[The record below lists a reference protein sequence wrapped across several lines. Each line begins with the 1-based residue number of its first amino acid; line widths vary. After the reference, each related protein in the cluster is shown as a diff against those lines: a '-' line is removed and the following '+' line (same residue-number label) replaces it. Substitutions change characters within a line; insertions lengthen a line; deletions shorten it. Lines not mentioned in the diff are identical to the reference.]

1 MRLALLQTFQA
12 IIETGTTQGAANKLG
27 LSQSAV
33 SRRLTQLEETLMIKL
48 FVREKTRL
56 IPTRESKILQDQMQ
70 LLLQRSEKLR
80 TLAEE
85 LRQGNSPAIR
95 LRLAFPASLTLSI
108 VPAIIREFL
117 EHSPMVQVELHSGSY
132 DTIERMLLD
141 ERAELGFLRMPVQKG
156 GLVETPLVQVNT
168 VCVLPQDHPLAVESE
183 IDVRDLADEP
193 LILLGRLR
201 APRHEI
207 DTLFSQYRIRP
218 NVRLEAHSVLS
229 ACGMAAAGLGVTLVN
244 EMMARDYAHMPVVI
258 RRLKQNITHQF
269 ALARPADIPLTDA
282 ARIFL
287 DTTCTFLER
296 HFTNLQTGQHFE
308 RGQSPET
315 SINS

>member
-12 IIETGTTQGAANKLG
+12 IIETGTTQGAADKLG

-33 SRRLTQLEETLMIKL
+33 SRRLTQLEQTLRIKL
-48 FVREKTRL
+48 FLRDKTRL
-56 IPTRESKILQDQMQ
+56 IPTRDSKILQGQMQ
-70 LLLQRSEKLR
+70 ILLQRSEKLL

-95 LRLAFPASLTLSI
+95 LRIAFPASLSLSI

-156 GLVETPLVQVNT
+156 GLIETPLVRVNT
-168 VCVLPQDHPLAVESE
+168 VCVLPQDHPLAAKSE
-183 IDVRDLADEP
+183 IDIRDLAHEP

-207 DTLFSQYRIRP
+207 DTLFSQHRIRP

-244 EMMARDYAHMPVVI
+244 EMMARDYTHMPVAI
-258 RRLKQNITHQF
+258 RTLRQNITHSF
-269 ALARPADIPLTDA
+269 AMARPADIPMTEA
-282 ARIFL
+282 AQIFL
-287 DTTCTFLER
+287 ETTIRCLGS
-296 HFTNLQTGQHFE
+296 HFSSLQTGVQIP
-308 RGQSPET
+308 SPHG
-315 SINS
+315 

>member
-33 SRRLTQLEETLMIKL
+33 SRRLTQLEETLKIKL
-48 FVREKTRL
+48 FLRDKTRL
-56 IPTRESKILQDQMQ
+56 IPTRDSRILQGQMQ
-70 LLLQRSEKLR
+70 LLLQRSEKLL

-117 EHSPMVQVELHSGSY
+117 VQSPMVQVELHSGSY

-258 RRLKQNITHQF
+258 RRLKQNITHRF
-269 ALARPADIPLTDA
+269 AMARPEEVPLTDA
-282 ARIFL
+282 AQIFL
-287 DTTCTFLER
+287 NTTVSFLER
-296 HFTNLQTGQHFE
+296 HFSTLQTGQLFDH
-308 RGQSPET
+308 RAET
-315 SINS
+315 